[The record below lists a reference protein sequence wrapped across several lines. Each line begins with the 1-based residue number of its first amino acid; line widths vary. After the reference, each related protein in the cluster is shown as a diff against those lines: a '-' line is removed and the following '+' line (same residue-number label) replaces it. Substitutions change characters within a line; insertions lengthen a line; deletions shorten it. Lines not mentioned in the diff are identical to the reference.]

1 MVNGRKPQPRGA
13 EMSVRKIANKL
24 NISPSTVSLALRG
37 DVKISSGTRVRV
49 EREADRIGY
58 RRDAKL
64 NQLMSQ
70 LRHCGSRSTDA
81 CLGLLSMSEGAS
93 DGERSER
100 QRAVYRE
107 IVARAERLGYRVE
120 PFFLKQTGMSPK
132 RLATIFD
139 TRRIEGLFCF
149 GEEWAGEA
157 FPEALLG
164 SSVVCVGTGFGG
176 RFNAVSADA
185 FGDMSRVCAH
195 FREEGGQR
203 IGLVLGKALD
213 EGLAS
218 RYLGAFL
225 SEQVAQGEPQGL
237 YCRVTEWETSWLEDW
252 LGRERPDRIVSAG
265 IDADRIRRAVER
277 VGSGA
282 SRVASLDLKRP
293 EGLGMLSSAEAI
305 GRQAVEMLVRCV
317 TQREFGPPP
326 YPKQELVS
334 SEWVD
339 TEASTLAKSP
349 LSAVAC

>member
-1 MVNGRKPQPRGA
+1 
-13 EMSVRKIANKL
+13 MSVRKIANKL

-37 DVKISSGTRVRV
+37 DMKISPGTRVRV

-81 CLGLLSMSEGAS
+81 CLALLSLSEVSRG
-93 DGERSER
+93 GERSER

-107 IVARAERLGYRVE
+107 IVSRAERIGYRVE
-120 PFFLKQTGMSPK
+120 PFFLKQAGMSPK

-157 FPEALLG
+157 FPEPLLG
-164 SSVVCVGTGFGG
+164 ASVVCIGSGFDG
-176 RFNAVSADA
+176 RFNTVSADA
-185 FGDMSRVCAH
+185 FGDTARVCAK
-195 FREEGGQR
+195 FRQEGGKR

-213 EGLAS
+213 DALAR

-225 SEQVAQGEPQGL
+225 SEQAGQGEPQGL
-237 YCRVTEWETSWLEDW
+237 YCRVTDWEMGWLEDW
-252 LGRERPDRIVSAG
+252 VRREQPDRIVCAG
-265 IDADRIRRAVER
+265 IDAERIRSAVER
-277 VGSGA
+277 VGGEA
-282 SRVASLDLKRP
+282 SRVAALDLKRP
-293 EGLGMLSSAEAI
+293 EGLGMMSSAEAI
-305 GRQAVEMLVRCV
+305 GREAVEMLVRCV
-317 TQREFGPPP
+317 TQQEFGRPAC
-326 YPKQELVS
+326 PKQELVS
-334 SEWVD
+334 SEWID
-339 TEASTLAKSP
+339 EEASVLAKSQ